1 MGCLVVGL
9 TGQTG
14 SGKSTVSRI
23 LTDCGIPVIDC
34 DRLAREAVEPGSE
47 CLLQL
52 VQAFGAKI
60 LQQDGSLDRAKM
72 AAIAFPDPEKL
83 EMLNSITH
91 KAILRLLEK
100 RLEMLVSAGETLV
113 VVDAPTLFE
122 SGASYDDLFDEKI
135 NIQYGTFLLKT
146 LLDEFGS
153 EANALC
159 AYHAGWGNAKKWLQ
173 SGEYAPDGENIQ
185 NIPFGDTSRYVE
197 KVIETQNTY
206 EKLYDFSVEQ

>member
-83 EMLNSITH
+83 GMLNSITH

-122 SGASYDDLFDEKI
+122 SGA
-135 NIQYGTFLLKT
+135 
-146 LLDEFGS
+146 DEFCSIVISVIAPESLRYERILERDHLEPESAKRRMGAQKDDNFYTGRSDYVLVNDGS
-153 EANALC
+153 VKVLEERTRQLVRILQKK
-159 AYHAGWGNAKKWLQ
+159 AG
-173 SGEYAPDGENIQ
+173 E
-185 NIPFGDTSRYVE
+185 
-197 KVIETQNTY
+197 
-206 EKLYDFSVEQ
+206 

>member
-1 MGCLVVGL
+1 MVIRKGGALLLVA
-9 TGQTG
+9 
-14 SGKSTVSRI
+14 I
-23 LTDCGIPVIDC
+23 LLIAGIFGAAKAMRYFYQKAYP
-34 DRLAREAVEPGSE
+34 LGYE
-47 CLLQL
+47 QL
-52 VQAFGAKI
+52 VLSACEENELEPSFVFAVIRTESAFGQMHNPVLAHGI
-60 LQQDGSLDRAKM
+60 VQ
-72 AAIAFPDPEKL
+72 
-83 EMLNSITH
+83 IT
-91 KAILRLLEK
+91 E
-100 RLEMLVSAGETLV
+100 ETFQWIQFRMK
-113 VVDAPTLFE
+113 DE
-122 SGASYDDLFDEKI
+122 SGVSYDDLFDEKI

>member
-122 SGASYDDLFDEKI
+122 SGA
-135 NIQYGTFLLKT
+135 
-146 LLDEFGS
+146 DEFCSIVISVIAPESLRYERILERDHLEPESAKRRMGAQKDDNFYTGRSDYVLVNDGS
-153 EANALC
+153 VKVLEERTRQLVRILQKK
-159 AYHAGWGNAKKWLQ
+159 AG
-173 SGEYAPDGENIQ
+173 
-185 NIPFGDTSRYVE
+185 V
-197 KVIETQNTY
+197 
-206 EKLYDFSVEQ
+206 

>member
-83 EMLNSITH
+83 EMLNSITQ
-91 KAILRLLEK
+91 KVILRLLEK

-122 SGASYDDLFDEKI
+122 SGA
-135 NIQYGTFLLKT
+135 
-146 LLDEFGS
+146 DEFCSIVISVIAPESLRYERILERDHLEPESAKRRMGAQKDDNFYTGRSDYVLVNDGS
-153 EANALC
+153 VKVLEERTRQLVRILQKK
-159 AYHAGWGNAKKWLQ
+159 AG
-173 SGEYAPDGENIQ
+173 E
-185 NIPFGDTSRYVE
+185 
-197 KVIETQNTY
+197 
-206 EKLYDFSVEQ
+206 

>member
-72 AAIAFPDPEKL
+72 AAIAFPDPEKPRL
-83 EMLNSITH
+83 FW
-91 KAILRLLEK
+91 KA
-100 RLEMLVSAGETLV
+100 
-113 VVDAPTLFE
+113 
-122 SGASYDDLFDEKI
+122 
-135 NIQYGTFLLKT
+135 
-146 LLDEFGS
+146 
-153 EANALC
+153 
-159 AYHAGWGNAKKWLQ
+159 
-173 SGEYAPDGENIQ
+173 
-185 NIPFGDTSRYVE
+185 
-197 KVIETQNTY
+197 
-206 EKLYDFSVEQ
+206 

>member
-60 LQQDGSLDRAKM
+60 LQQDGSLDRANM
-72 AAIAFPDPEKL
+72 AAIAFPDPEK
-83 EMLNSITH
+83 
-91 KAILRLLEK
+91 
-100 RLEMLVSAGETLV
+100 LEMLVSAGETLV

-122 SGASYDDLFDEKI
+122 SGA
-135 NIQYGTFLLKT
+135 
-146 LLDEFGS
+146 DEFCSIVISVIAPESLRYERILERDHLEPESAKRRMGAQKDDNFYTGRSDYVLVNDGS
-153 EANALC
+153 VKVLEERTRQLVRILQKK
-159 AYHAGWGNAKKWLQ
+159 AG
-173 SGEYAPDGENIQ
+173 E
-185 NIPFGDTSRYVE
+185 
-197 KVIETQNTY
+197 
-206 EKLYDFSVEQ
+206 

>member
-100 RLEMLVSAGETLV
+100 RLENTPELAGNSLERCSTLSKGVVSAMVYSSPPVIVSSMPVAIASLPV
-113 VVDAPTLFE
+113 RDVA
-122 SGASYDDLFDEKI
+122 GAFFFANSE
-135 NIQYGTFLLKT
+135 
-146 LLDEFGS
+146 S
-153 EANALC
+153 EA
-159 AYHAGWGNAKKWLQ
+159 
-173 SGEYAPDGENIQ
+173 
-185 NIPFGDTSRYVE
+185 
-197 KVIETQNTY
+197 
-206 EKLYDFSVEQ
+206 

>member
-72 AAIAFPDPEKL
+72 AAIAFQDPEKL

-122 SGASYDDLFDEKI
+122 SGA
-135 NIQYGTFLLKT
+135 
-146 LLDEFGS
+146 DEFCSIVISVIAPESLRYERILERDHLEPESAKRRMGAQKDDNFYTGRSDYVLVNDGS
-153 EANALC
+153 VKLLEERTRQLVRILQKK
-159 AYHAGWGNAKKWLQ
+159 AG
-173 SGEYAPDGENIQ
+173 E
-185 NIPFGDTSRYVE
+185 
-197 KVIETQNTY
+197 
-206 EKLYDFSVEQ
+206 

>member
-60 LQQDGSLDRAKM
+60 LQQDGSLDRANM
-72 AAIAFPDPEKL
+72 AASAFPDPAKL

-122 SGASYDDLFDEKI
+122 SGA
-135 NIQYGTFLLKT
+135 
-146 LLDEFGS
+146 DEFCSIVISVIAPESLRYERILERDHLEPESAKRRMGAQKDDNFYTGRSDYVLVNDGS
-153 EANALC
+153 VKVLEERTRQLVRILQKK
-159 AYHAGWGNAKKWLQ
+159 AG
-173 SGEYAPDGENIQ
+173 E
-185 NIPFGDTSRYVE
+185 
-197 KVIETQNTY
+197 
-206 EKLYDFSVEQ
+206 